1 MARPVL
7 ELACT
12 LNARVYQRSSELFA
26 YNCRVIGAETAGKVA
41 RWLTESAA
49 SSATGLVQHGS
60 APPPQGQQISLP
72 ERGFEICKPRY
83 SRKRLEKQFHE
94 LRDETFWRI
103 VPEVYNF
110 TQLPIEPMWSLY
122 EAVRYLAARKI
133 KGDIVECGLLFG
145 GASMLIAKTLL
156 SLGDTSRELWLYDS
170 FQGFV
175 GEQAADD
182 ITWYGDSI
190 DARFSDFADIATSNI
205 SSTKYPPE
213 KLRVVKGDVE
223 KTAACNENGDIALLR
238 LDTDTYYSTKAELEH
253 LYPKLISGGILIIDD
268 YGHAFG
274 ARRAVD
280 EYFAQ
285 PGRRL
290 LLNRVNFTNRLA
302 VKV

>member
-1 MARPVL
+1 M
-7 ELACT
+7 LAKQW
-12 LNARVYQRSSELFA
+12 NAFLLRA
-26 YNCRVIGAETAGKVA
+26 HM
-41 RWLTESAA
+41 SAISKHA
-49 SSATGLVQHGS
+49 LPTY
-60 APPPQGQQISLP
+60 GQQVSLP
-72 ERGFEICKPRY
+72 QRGFDTHKLPY
-83 SRKRLEKQFHE
+83 SKEKLQKQFHE
-94 LRDETFWRI
+94 LRDEQFWQI
-103 VPEVYNF
+103 VPQVHDF

-122 EAVRYLAARKI
+122 EAVRYLSARGI
-133 KGDIVECGLLFG
+133 RGDIVECGVLFG

-175 GEQAADD
+175 GEQATDD
-182 ITWYGDSI
+182 VTWYGDSI
-190 DARFSDFADIATSNI
+190 DARFSDFADIATANV
-205 SSTKYPPE
+205 SSTRYPSE

-223 KTAACNENGDIALLR
+223 KTAARNENGDIALLR
-238 LDTDTYYSTKAELEH
+238 LDTDTHYSTKAELEH
-253 LYPKLISGGILIIDD
+253 FYPKLVSGGILIIDD